1 MEHDLKAML
10 ESVIH
15 DGLKPIREDIQSLKE
30 DVSSLKEDVFSLKED
45 VITILSQLDEHTQL
59 LKALYH
65 RQEKT
70 DAKLESLTM
79 DVHHM
84 RGELEL
90 LKEGQTR
97 QDKILESL
105 AMRSLEQET
114 ELRALKR
121 I

>member
-1 MEHDLKAML
+1 MDHELKSML
-10 ESVIH
+10 ETVIN
-15 DGLKPIREDIQSLKE
+15 DALKPIREDTQLLKE
-30 DVSSLKEDVFSLKED
+30 DVV
-45 VITILSQLDEHTQL
+45 TIRSQLDEHTQL

-65 RQEKT
+65 RQEET
-70 DAKLESLTM
+70 DAKLESLAM
-79 DVHHM
+79 DVHHI
-84 RGELEL
+84 RGELEF